1 MQIGMIGLGKMGYSL
16 SLNLLDKNYTVIA
29 HDMNKE
35 ALQQFISDGGES
47 VSTIKELVHR
57 LEPPR
62 TVWMMVPA
70 GDATESVFQAL
81 LNCLES
87 GDRLIDGGNA
97 HYKDSIKRG
106 DACKEKG
113 VYFFDCG
120 TSGGVEGA
128 RNGACMMIGGD
139 QQEFDKIKSFFQDL
153 TVKDGYLYT
162 GPIGSGHFLKMV
174 HNGMEYGMM
183 QAIAE
188 GFDILE
194 KSPFSYNYEKV
205 AKVWNNGS
213 VIRSWLMELTEK
225 AFEKDPNLEQIKG
238 IMHSS
243 GEGKWTVE
251 TALDYEMAAPVITLA
266 LMMRYRSQEED
277 TFTGKV
283 VAALRNEFG
292 GHAVIDA

>member
-106 DACKEKG
+106 G
-113 VYFFDCG
+113 
-120 TSGGVEGA
+120 
-128 RNGACMMIGGD
+128 CM
-139 QQEFDKIKSFFQDL
+139 
-153 TVKDGYLYT
+153 
-162 GPIGSGHFLKMV
+162 
-174 HNGMEYGMM
+174 
-183 QAIAE
+183 
-188 GFDILE
+188 
-194 KSPFSYNYEKV
+194 
-205 AKVWNNGS
+205 
-213 VIRSWLMELTEK
+213 
-225 AFEKDPNLEQIKG
+225 
-238 IMHSS
+238 
-243 GEGKWTVE
+243 
-251 TALDYEMAAPVITLA
+251 
-266 LMMRYRSQEED
+266 
-277 TFTGKV
+277 
-283 VAALRNEFG
+283 
-292 GHAVIDA
+292 